1 MPVSMSHTSMPR
13 WTADFAPPARAV
25 SRCLVVSRGR
35 GRLVEQVLAT
45 APAATV
51 CTPDELAEHL
61 RHARVGWHFV
71 LVGPEYLV
79 GPVRA
84 RLLAAGAI
92 DSEISVV
99 LDGEDRRA
107 VYCTHCG
114 HLTDTP
120 AAVGE
125 QADCGGC
132 AAPLAIYHHFSRR
145 LGAYLGYRIDSE
157 EL

>member
-13 WTADFAPPARAV
+13 WTADFVPPSRAV
-25 SRCLVVSRGR
+25 SRYLVVTQRR
-35 GRLVEQVLAT
+35 DRLVEQVLAMV
-45 APAATV
+45 PGATV
-51 CTPDELAEHL
+51 CAPEDLPERL
-61 RHARVGWHFV
+61 RQATIGWHFV
-71 LVGPEYLV
+71 LVGPECVV
-79 GPVRA
+79 GPARA

-92 DSEISVV
+92 DSEITIV
-99 LDGEDRRA
+99 LDGDDRRA

-114 HLTDTP
+114 HLTDTA

-125 QADCGGC
+125 QTDCAGC
-132 AAPLAIYHHFSRR
+132 AAPLAVYYHFSRR